1 MHKPLLRRCRALLLP
16 LAILPLA
23 GLAQAGLSPKEI
35 KKLSVDELLNMEVT
49 LVSRTPQ
56 RLTEAASAIQVITS
70 EDIRRS
76 AATNIPE
83 ALRLATNLQVSQL
96 SASVWII
103 SARGFNNIFSNKL
116 LVMIDG
122 RTVYTPLY
130 AGVLWEQQNV
140 VLEDVERIEVV
151 SGPGG
156 TLWGPNAVNGVINI
170 VTKSATQ
177 TEGLYASVL
186 AGSWIKDNVAL
197 RYGSKIGRK
206 GSFRVF
212 GQHFDRRATELANG
226 NRNADAWRISQAGF
240 RSDWN
245 LTPADALTVQ
255 GDYYWGT
262 RKTKPGHSDLN
273 GQNILARW
281 RRAFSDS
288 SDLTLQVYF
297 DRYYREDAGTASY
310 DEINTI
316 DLDVQHR
323 LPIGKRQSFVYGAG
337 YRYVKDDARFSNT
350 AGAGIVPRFKRLDL
364 ATVFAQDEWRIA
376 ERLRLTAGVR
386 LLHNVYT
393 GFEWQPNARISWLTK
408 KSTLW
413 GAVSRAVRTP
423 SRLDRD
429 YFLPM
434 TPQPPNVPS
443 VAGGPDFVSEKL
455 VAYELG
461 YRFQPNA
468 LSSFS
473 ISTFFNNYTDVY
485 SVTALP
491 GTLTY
496 VINNQSEA
504 KAWGAELAG
513 NYELTKN
520 WRLRGGYTFFKK
532 ELRAKEGVNF
542 NPAYLGNDVRNQAM
556 IQSILDLPLH
566 LQLDVVAR
574 HLDGLSASFATARV
588 PAYRT
593 FDARLAYSGKGWEL
607 ALAGQ
612 NLAENK
618 HTEFG
623 TFELPRHFYAKLT
636 ARF

>member
-1 MHKPLLRRCRALLLP
+1 MYKRLLRPRRRLLLLAFLP
-16 LAILPLA
+16 LAS
-23 GLAQAGLSPKEI
+23 LAQGGLSPKEI
-35 KKLSVDELLNMEVT
+35 KKLSMDELLNMEVT
-49 LVSRTPQ
+49 LVSRSPQ

-96 SASVWII
+96 SSSVWII

-170 VTKSATQ
+170 VTKSSAN

-197 RYGSKIGRK
+197 RYGGKAGSK
-206 GSFRVF
+206 GSYRVF
-212 GQHFDRRATELANG
+212 AQHFDRRGTELANG
-226 NRNADAWRISQAGF
+226 NRNADAWRMSQAGF

-245 LTPADALTVQ
+245 LTDKDAITVQ

-262 RKTKPGHSDLN
+262 RKTRPGHSDLN
-273 GQNILARW
+273 GQNLLARW
-281 RRAFSDS
+281 RRSFSDS
-288 SDLTLQVYF
+288 SDLTIQVYF
-297 DRYYREDAGTASY
+297 DRYYREDAPTASY
-310 DEINTI
+310 DQIHTV
-316 DLDVQHR
+316 DLDAQHR

-337 YRYVKDDARFSNT
+337 YRFVRDDANFSTT
-350 AGAGIVPRFKRLDL
+350 AGAGILPRFKRLDMYTL
-364 ATVFAQDEWRIA
+364 FAQDEVHLTD
-376 ERLRLTAGVR
+376 RLRLTAGVR

-393 GFEWQPNARISWLTK
+393 GLEWQPNARLAWLSK
-408 KSTLW
+408 RSTLW

-434 TPQPPNVPS
+434 TPQPPTVPS

-491 GTLTY
+491 GTLTF
-496 VINNQSEA
+496 VINNQSLA

-513 NYELTKN
+513 SYELTKN
-520 WRLRGGYTFFKK
+520 WRVRSGYTFFKK
-532 ELRAKEGVNF
+532 EIRAKEGVNF
-542 NPAYLGNDVRNQAM
+542 NPEYLGNDVRNQAM
-556 IQSILDLPLH
+556 IQSILDLPGH
-566 LQLDVVAR
+566 VQLDLTAR
-574 HLDGLSASFATARV
+574 HLDGLSATFATVRV
-588 PAYRT
+588 PSYRT
-593 FDARLAYSGKGWEL
+593 VDARLAYSGKGWEL
-607 ALAGQ
+607 ALVGQ

-623 TFELPRHFYAKLT
+623 AFELPRHFYAKLS